1 MANKDKKLLRLKSSP
16 HGWAHDTLETLV
28 VAFGFEF
35 RGGTNHAYYV
45 DPDDEENF
53 VRIPRHK
60 PVKEYAVRQIVESIE
75 KRIGRRQP

>member
-1 MANKDKKLLRLKSSP
+1 MANKEKKLERLKRSP
-16 HGWAHDTLETLV
+16 HGWAYDTLETLV

-45 DPDDEENF
+45 DPDDEKNL

-60 PVKEYAVRQIVESIE
+60 PVREYIVHQVVDAIE
-75 KRIGRRQP
+75 KRTGRRQS